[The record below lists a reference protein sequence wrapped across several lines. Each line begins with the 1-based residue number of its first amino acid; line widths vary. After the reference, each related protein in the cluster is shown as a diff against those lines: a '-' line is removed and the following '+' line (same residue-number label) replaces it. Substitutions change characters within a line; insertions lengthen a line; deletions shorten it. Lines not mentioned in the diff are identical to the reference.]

1 MKLSI
6 TATAFVLTASAALA
20 QTTPGDQFMQA
31 WDLDGDGIAT
41 LAELQEMRSNV
52 FASFDANDDGVL
64 DAEEYVL
71 FDEARAADV
80 ANYQDDQ
87 RAQMQ
92 KVADGMSLASSDLD
106 ADGRVSREE
115 FLKGVEPWFTA
126 LDRNADGGVTLEDF
140 GAK

>member
-6 TATAFVLTASAALA
+6 TTAAALIAASAALA

-31 WDLDGDGIAT
+31 WDLNGDGTAT
-41 LAELQEMRSNV
+41 LAELQEMRGNV
-52 FASFDANDDGVL
+52 FASFDANDDGFL
-64 DAEEYVL
+64 DAEEYVQ

-92 KVADGMSLASSDLD
+92 KVADGMSLAASDLD

-126 LDRNADGGVTLEDF
+126 LDKNADGGVTLRDF

>member
-6 TATAFVLTASAALA
+6 TTAAALIAASAALA

-31 WDLDGDGIAT
+31 WDLNGDGTAT
-41 LAELQEMRSNV
+41 LAELQEMRGNV
-52 FASFDANDDGVL
+52 FASFDANDDGFL
-64 DAEEYVL
+64 DAEEYVQ

-92 KVADGMSLASSDLD
+92 KVADGMSLAASDLD

-126 LDRNADGGVTLEDF
+126 LDKNADGGVTLQDF

>member
-1 MKLSI
+1 M
-6 TATAFVLTASAALA
+6 
-20 QTTPGDQFMQA
+20 
-31 WDLDGDGIAT
+31 
-41 LAELQEMRSNV
+41 
-52 FASFDANDDGVL
+52 
-64 DAEEYVL
+64 
-71 FDEARAADV
+71 

-92 KVADGMSLASSDLD
+92 KVADGMSLAASDLD

-126 LDRNADGGVTLEDF
+126 LDKNADGGVTLEDF

>member
-6 TATAFVLTASAALA
+6 TTAAALLAASAALA

-31 WDLDGDGIAT
+31 WDLDGNGTAT

-52 FASFDANDDGVL
+52 FTSFDANDDGAL

-92 KVADGMSLASSDLD
+92 KVADGMSLAASDLD

-126 LDRNADGGVTLEDF
+126 LDKNADGGVTLEDF

>member
-31 WDLDGDGIAT
+31 WDLNGDGIAT
-41 LAELQEMRSNV
+41 LAELQEMRGNV

-92 KVADGMSLASSDLD
+92 KVADGMSLAASDLD

-126 LDRNADGGVTLEDF
+126 LDKNADGGVTLEDF

>member
-1 MKLSI
+1 MKISI
-6 TATAFVLTASAALA
+6 TTAAALLAASAAMA

-31 WDLDGDGIAT
+31 WDLNGDGTAT
-41 LAELQEMRSNV
+41 LAELQEMRGNV

-92 KVADGMSLASSDLD
+92 KVADGMSLAASDLD
-106 ADGRVSREE
+106 ADGRVTLEE

-126 LDRNADGGVTLEDF
+126 LDKNADGGVTLQDF

>member
-31 WDLDGDGIAT
+31 WDLNGDGTAT
-41 LAELQEMRSNV
+41 LAELQDMRGNV
-52 FASFDANDDGVL
+52 FASFDENDDGVL

-92 KVADGMSLASSDLD
+92 KVADGMSLAASDLD